1 MSSSPTEPD
10 CSPSAERN
18 KAPILEVLQQL
29 LSPTGQALE
38 IASGTGQ
45 HVVWFAKHLPGW
57 TWQPTEVH
65 RGALYNIEARV
76 AQAELENVLEAVQL
90 DVCKAPWFGD
100 VQVQPTFDLMLCI
113 NMLHIAP
120 WSACPALMG
129 GAAKH
134 LTCGG
139 TLVTYGPYF
148 ESDVV
153 PTASNLEFDQS
164 LRAHDASWGIRQLE
178 DVKQTAADAGL
189 VLAERIAMPANNLLL
204 VWRRAA

>member
-10 CSPSAERN
+10 YSPSAERN

-29 LSPTGQALE
+29 LGPTGHALE

-45 HVVWFAKHLPGW
+45 HVVWLAKHLPGW
-57 TWQPTEVH
+57 NWQPTEVH

-100 VQVQPTFDLMLCI
+100 APSPFDLMLCI

-120 WSACPALMG
+120 WSACPALMR
-129 GAAKH
+129 GAAEH
-134 LTCGG
+134 LAPHGM
-139 TLVTYGPYF
+139 LVTYGPYF
-148 ESDVV
+148 ESDMP
-153 PTASNLEFDQS
+153 PTTSNLEFDQS
-164 LRAHDASWGIRQLE
+164 LRAHEASWGIRQIE
-178 DVKQTAADAGL
+178 AVEKEAALAGL
-189 VLAERIAMPANNLLL
+189 CLAQRVAMPANNLLL
-204 VWRRAA
+204 VWRRAL